1 MEIKIERE
9 KRDLIKFMKRKAEK
23 SGLEC
28 TVEGEKL
35 VVQTKIDD
43 TALIPVPVSFK
54 GKITDA
60 ENGVIIKGK
69 FSNGFYLTT
78 LVILAAVLI
87 LARFAWS
94 IYKMQM
100 DNIIL
105 CLVVT
110 ILLVVVCAV
119 TNVKGKPVR
128 NTILEFLNG
137 LEKK

>member
-9 KRDLIKFMKRKAEK
+9 KRDLIKFMKKKAEK
-23 SGLEC
+23 TGLEC

-35 VVQTKIDD
+35 IVQTKIND
-43 TALIPVPVSFK
+43 TAIIPVPVSFK
-54 GKITDA
+54 GKITDI
-60 ENGVIIKGK
+60 EKGVAITGR

-78 LVILAAVLI
+78 LVILSAVLI
-87 LARFAWS
+87 IARLAWS

-105 CLVVT
+105 CIIVSV
-110 ILLVVVCAV
+110 LLAVVCIV

-128 NTILEFLNG
+128 NNILDFLNN